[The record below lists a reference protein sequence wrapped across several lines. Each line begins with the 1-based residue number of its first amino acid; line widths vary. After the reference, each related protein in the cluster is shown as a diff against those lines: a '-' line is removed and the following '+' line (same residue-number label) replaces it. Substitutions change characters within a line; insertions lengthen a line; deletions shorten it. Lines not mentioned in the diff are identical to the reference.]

1 MRFDFEDL
9 EVYLKP
15 HGDNSE
21 PSRVCERPGIQ
32 IGGNFKTAWV
42 YAQWKT
48 DSKFDIVISFG
59 KNFKLGSANIIQIDV
74 RAGKGQTNHCFRDS
88 AVFGIQTSWVQGQ
101 QHVLSSF
108 TAKAYNK
115 ACCSELQADGAGKP
129 IALSDPS
136 GNVPE
141 GSSEKNWAFLIR
153 PMQHDQVWGKA
164 GKRKSFEGKSFDR
177 DTTPGNI
184 TVYVTRGTVTWDSP
198 NEVDHNPAEKRVCSP
213 KSMANFKTL
222 PGQEG
227 DPYIAEFRAL
237 DHSKIPTFW
246 LETYRNGQPKMPH
259 KYENGLIVQQ
269 DAAFNEAIERT
280 HDLRQRMSSEWNT
293 RKAELQS
300 LHNGRRNT
308 RSSSGSG
315 LSTTQSTMAQG
326 DEAGVEIAL
335 ATYTGRQSAAESNTM
350 ETVVPEE
357 SPRTKTLPEITFC
370 DCPKDHTPKR
380 HKEGGMARARARPVN
395 RSEGR
400 GISSQTSTADLIDRC
415 KPCGA
420 CGNPKVALKNR
431 DDYKSQMQKVLA
443 SQRGDSRRIETPDR
457 EKLPIAPTTLKHPRK
472 HQATESSTLQ
482 PKGFFAR
489 FANDIESSS
498 DERPLSAI
506 PQKRKHND
514 QTRKQRTGSLASDA
528 SPRPI
533 AAQQQSAEESSLH
546 DDSATPNLDDRSGT
560 QASEAT
566 STAEADGRIG
576 NDDGDSPVPL
586 GRNSSIQFARDSNAP
601 SSKDSQVHVE
611 EEEPLS
617 HVSGSNNLLKQGD
630 PQPVHESANGRLM
643 QRAATADMGS
653 GVSDANSKIGLGT
666 HPAEVSHPHEAAIP
680 SQQTHLPPWRYS
692 NEAMRTHAESWTQ
705 KGNTT
710 LGLSTDSPYTS
721 QDTQDY
727 SEGALRQQLYPTSN
741 QHNENTDGQHKQAY
755 SRSSIDQGQAR
766 RLEQYASPA
775 PSDGHQHRGDSVV
788 PDQRIIGN
796 TPAPSMESARSPSM
810 PPGPQDDVVDLTNC
824 DDDSPSSANNRQAS
838 QTAMDSAEQERE
850 VEDRLARTRRKK
862 QRLQIQR
869 QRLIF
874 DERLI
879 DLEDEEYDLL
889 EQKRQLATGR
899 VVKSEPSGIV
909 KSEQ

>member
-1 MRFDFEDL
+1 MRFEFEDL

-59 KNFKLGSANIIQIDV
+59 KNFKLGSANIIQID
-74 RAGKGQTNHCFRDS
+74 DS
-88 AVFGIQTSWVQGQ
+88 AVFGIQTSWVQEQ

-108 TAKAYNK
+108 TAKAYDE
-115 ACCSELQADGAGKP
+115 ACCPELQADGAGKP
-129 IALSDPS
+129 IALSDAP

-153 PMQHDQVWGKA
+153 PMQDEQVWGKA

-184 TVYVTRGTVTWDSP
+184 TVYITRGKVPRAPSD
-198 NEVDHNPAEKRVCSP
+198 EVDHNPADERVCLP
-213 KSMANFKTL
+213 KNMANFKAL

-227 DPYIAEFRAL
+227 GPHIVEFRPLAL
-237 DHSKIPTFW
+237 SSRPTFW
-246 LETYRNGQPKMPH
+246 LETYKDGNPKMPH
-259 KYENGLIVQQ
+259 KYDNGLIVQQ
-269 DAAFNEAIERT
+269 DAAFIQARERT
-280 HDLRQRMSSEWNT
+280 HDLRQRMSSEWKT

-335 ATYTGRQSAAESNTM
+335 ATYAGRQSAAESNTM
-350 ETVVPEE
+350 EPVVPEE
-357 SPRTKTLPEITFC
+357 SPQTKTLPEITFC

-443 SQRGDSRRIETPDR
+443 SQPGDSRRIETPDR

-498 DERPLSAI
+498 DERPLPAI

-560 QASEAT
+560 QARET
-566 STAEADGRIG
+566 PSTADCDGRIVG
-576 NDDGDSPVPL
+576 HDEDSPFQL
-586 GRNSSIQFARDSNAP
+586 GRNSSVQFTRDSTGQSAQ
-601 SSKDSQVHVE
+601 DSQVHVE
-611 EEEPLS
+611 EEDPLS
-617 HVSGSNNLLKQGD
+617 HVSEGNDISNQRD
-630 PQPVHESANGRLM
+630 PQPVQDSANGRSM

-653 GVSDANSKIGLGT
+653 GISDANGKIALGT
-666 HPAEVSHPHEAAIP
+666 HPAEVSHPHESAIS
-680 SQQTHLPPWRYS
+680 SQQTHLPLERDS
-692 NEAMRTHAESWTQ
+692 NKGMRTYAEKATQ
-705 KGNTT
+705 SAGAM
-710 LGLSTDSPYTS
+710 LGLPTS
-721 QDTQDY
+721 SSYKEPGGLGYPTRAPQ
-727 SEGALRQQLYPTSN
+727 QQLYPASN
-741 QHNENTDGQHKQAY
+741 QHKENTDGQHKQAH

-810 PPGPQDDVVDLTNC
+810 PPGPQDDVIDLTNC
-824 DDDSPSSANNRQAS
+824 DDDSPSSASNRQAS

>member
-1 MRFDFEDL
+1 MRFEFEDL

-21 PSRVCERPGIQ
+21 PSRVCERPGIR

-74 RAGKGQTNHCFRDS
+74 RAGKGQTNHCFKDP
-88 AVFGIQTSWVQGQ
+88 AVFGIQTSWVQER

-108 TAKAYNK
+108 TAKAYDE
-115 ACCSELQADGAGKP
+115 ACCPELQADGAGKP
-129 IALSDPS
+129 IALSGAP

-153 PMQHDQVWGKA
+153 PMQDEQVWGKA
-164 GKRKSFEGKSFDR
+164 GKRKSFKGKSFDR

-184 TVYVTRGTVTWDSP
+184 TVYVTRGTVTWDPSG
-198 NEVDHNPAEKRVCSP
+198 EVDHNPAEERVCSP
-213 KSMANFKTL
+213 KTMANFKAL

-227 DPYIAEFRAL
+227 EPYVAEFRPLAL
-237 DHSKIPTFW
+237 SSRPTFW
-246 LETYRNGQPKMPH
+246 LETYKDGNPKMPH
-259 KYENGLIVQQ
+259 RYENGLIVQQ

-280 HDLRQRMSSEWNT
+280 HGLRQRMSSEWKT

-308 RSSSGSG
+308 RSSSGGG

-326 DEAGVEIAL
+326 DGTGVEIAL
-335 ATYTGRQSAAESNTM
+335 ATHTVRQSAAESNTM
-350 ETVVPEE
+350 ESDVPEE
-357 SPRTKTLPEITFC
+357 SPQTKTLPEITFC

-380 HKEGGMARARARPVN
+380 HKNGKARLRTRPVN
-395 RSEGR
+395 RSEAPE
-400 GISSQTSTADLIDRC
+400 ISSQTSTADFIDRC

-443 SQRGDSRRIETPDR
+443 SQRGDSSRMETPDR

-498 DERPLSAI
+498 DEGPLPAI
-506 PQKRKHND
+506 PQKRKRNHR
-514 QTRKQRTGSLASDA
+514 TRTQRTGSFASDT
-528 SPRPI
+528 SPNSI
-533 AAQQQSAEESSLH
+533 ATQQQAAEESSLH

-560 QASEAT
+560 QAEEALGTAGSE
-566 STAEADGRIG
+566 GRIG
-576 NDDGDSPVPL
+576 NGDEDSPVQL
-586 GRNSSIQFARDSNAP
+586 GRTSSAQFTRDSTVRFAQ
-601 SSKDSQVHVE
+601 DSRVHVE
-611 EEEPLS
+611 EEEPWS
-617 HVSGSNNLLKQGD
+617 RVSGGNNLLNQGD
-630 PQPVHESANGRLM
+630 PQPVHESANRRLM

-653 GVSDANSKIGLGT
+653 GVTDANSRIGLGT
-666 HPAEVSHPHEAAIP
+666 NPTEVSNPHEAAIP

-692 NEAMRTHAESWTQ
+692 NEAMRTCAENSTQ
-705 KGNTT
+705 SADAM
-710 LGLSTDSPYTS
+710 LGLPTTS
-721 QDTQDY
+721 SYKEHGGLGYPT
-727 SEGALRQQLYPTSN
+727 GAPQQQLYPTSN
-741 QHNENTDGQHKQAY
+741 QDNHNPDGQHKQAHT
-755 SRSSIDQGQAR
+755 RSSIHHGQAR
-766 RLEQYASPA
+766 RLEQNASPA
-775 PSDGHQHRGDSVV
+775 PSDGHQHRGDSLV
-788 PDQRIIGN
+788 PDHRKTSR
-796 TPAPSMESARSPSM
+796 TPAFSAENASSSRK
-810 PPGPQDDVVDLTNC
+810 PPAEQSEVIDLTIP

-850 VEDRLARTRRKK
+850 VEDRLVKIRREKK
-862 QRLQIQR
+862 RLRIKKES
-869 QRLIF
+869 LSV
-874 DERLI
+874 EEGLI
-879 DLEDEEYDLL
+879 DLEEEDDLL
-889 EQKRQLATGR
+889 EQKRQLSTGR
-899 VVKSEPSGIV
+899 VIKSEPSGIV